1 MAKDQQLAILFA
13 DVVGSTK
20 LYEVY
25 GDTKA
30 SETVARCLDVMKDAT
45 GQFSGTVIKTIGD
58 EVMSTFATVDDAM
71 GAACQ
76 MQAQISSG
84 ADSGTDRIPV
94 TIRIGCHFGPVV
106 EDTNDI
112 FGGAVHTANRM
123 TSQAKANQIIIS
135 GATVDQMSPDWQ
147 SQTRQI
153 DVATGRG
160 IIDEIALFELIWQP
174 DESTSMLPN
183 IENEWQRNPLESS
196 KLTLTFRDSTVVVND
211 EKKNINMGRADD
223 NDLVVK
229 GNLISRI
236 HARVEMHRGKFMLI
250 DQSTNGTFLE
260 NALGEESFIRRD
272 STELTFEGIIGLGRA
287 AKPGTPMAIHFVCK
301 NN

>member
-1 MAKDQQLAILFA
+1 MPVSEKRDY
-13 DVVGSTK
+13 
-20 LYEVY
+20 YEVLNVDKQSSADQVKRAYRQAALKYHPDRNKDDPAAEGKFKEAAEAYEVLSDTQKRQQYDRY
-25 GDTKA
+25 GH
-30 SETVARCLDVMKDAT
+30 RGL
-45 GQFSGTVIKTIGD
+45 
-58 EVMSTFATVDDAM
+58 
-71 GAACQ
+71 
-76 MQAQISSG
+76 SG
-84 ADSGTDRIPV
+84 AGMHDFSHMGIDDI
-94 TIRIGCHFGPVV
+94 FSMF
-106 EDTNDI
+106 NDI

-160 IIDEIALFELIWQP
+160 IIAEVALFELIWQP

-183 IENEWQRNPLESS
+183 IESEWQTNPLESS

-301 NN
+301 K